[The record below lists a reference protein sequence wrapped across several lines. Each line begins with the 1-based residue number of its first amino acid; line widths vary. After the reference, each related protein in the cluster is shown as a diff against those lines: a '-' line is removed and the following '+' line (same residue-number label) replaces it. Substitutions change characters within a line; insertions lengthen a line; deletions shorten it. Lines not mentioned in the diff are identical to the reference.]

1 MKWRLL
7 IILFSLVLSSV
18 AAAAQDEGECLI
30 GVIAHN
36 KLFTLV
42 ISILTAVIIL
52 GIFRELKFRR
62 KMACSEAEQCDA
74 LVQAQLANIIFENNS
89 DPIIISD
96 AEGNGNIIKV
106 NPAFETVTGYSFD
119 EIRGE
124 KTNLLYS
131 GYHDQSFY
139 DDMWKA
145 ITSTGSWEGEIVDRH
160 KSGHLFSKWLTIRTV
175 SDKHAKPY
183 RRIAVFTD
191 FTDHKEAQQQIWY
204 QANFDLL
211 TALPNR
217 NMFMYRLEKE
227 VHELERNGQ
236 TLALMFLDL
245 DNFKDVNDSLGHDE
259 GDVLLQK
266 AASRISRCVRKDD
279 VVSRLGGD
287 EFTIILPGV
296 SDQRVIDKIAAT
308 LISELALPF
317 DLHGEKTYISASIG
331 ISVAP
336 ADGMSAEGLLKNADQ
351 AMYAA
356 KKEGRNR
363 YHYFTPLMQD
373 AVYKRHKL
381 TSDMREA
388 IKNGEFVLY
397 YQPILDMNT
406 NAIHKAE
413 ALIRWRRNDGTLVNP
428 ADFIPLSE
436 DTGMIIEIGKW
447 IFEEASGQL
456 KQWRER
462 FDPTFQISINIS
474 PVEFRSETSQCL
486 KLFELIDSKGLPADA
501 IVVEI
506 TEGVLMEQSNAITRT
521 LQKFDHRGITISIDN
536 FGLGHSS
543 IAYLKKFDVE
553 FLKIDKTFVR
563 DLETGSDN
571 KILCEA
577 ITMMAHRL
585 GIKVIAEGIESL
597 EQLEYFKSIDC
608 DCIQGYFIAYPMP
621 ADKFE
626 ETFFKSTAQSNI

>member
-1 MKWRLL
+1 MKWQQFVLL
-7 IILFSLVLSSV
+7 FLVFFSSALIAGGDEEGCFAGIIAQYKLSV
-18 AAAAQDEGECLI
+18 
-30 GVIAHN
+30 
-36 KLFTLV
+36 FTL
-42 ISILTAVIIL
+42 SIFSAII
-52 GIFRELKFRR
+52 IFIIIRELKFRITS
-62 KMACSEAEQCDA
+62 KSSTHEHTEALIQT
-74 LVQAQLANIIFENNS
+74 QLATIIFENNS
-89 DPIIISD
+89 DPIVISD
-96 AEGNGNIIKV
+96 AAGNGQIITV
-106 NPAFETVTGYSFD
+106 NPAFENITGYTLD
-119 EIRGE
+119 EIYGK

-139 DDMWKA
+139 DEMWNA
-145 ITSTGSWEGEIVDRH
+145 INTTGSWEGEIVDRH
-160 KSGHLFSKWLTIRTV
+160 KDGHLFSKWLTIRTLF
-175 SDKHAKPY
+175 DKENKPF
-183 RRIAVFTD
+183 RRIALFTD

-245 DNFKDVNDSLGHDE
+245 DNFKEVNDSLGHDE

-266 AASRISRCVRKDD
+266 AAGRITRCVRKDD

-308 LISELALPF
+308 LISELARPF

-331 ISVAP
+331 ISLAP
-336 ADGMSAEGLLKNADQ
+336 ADGLSAEALLKNADQ

-356 KKEGRNR
+356 KKEGRNQ

-373 AVYKRHKL
+373 AVYKRHRL

-388 IKNGEFVLY
+388 IKHGEFVLY

-406 NAIHKAE
+406 NAVHKAE
-413 ALIRWRRNDGTLVNP
+413 ALIRWKRNDGTLVNP

-447 IFEEASGQL
+447 IFAEVSGQV
-456 KQWRER
+456 KEWRER
-462 FDPTFQISINIS
+462 FDPSFQISINIS
-474 PVEFRSETSQCL
+474 PVEFRSETSQCI

-585 GIKVIAEGIESL
+585 GIKVIAEGIENQA
-597 EQLEYFKSIDC
+597 QLEYFKSIGC
-608 DCIQGYFIAYPMP
+608 DCVQGYFIAYPMP
-621 ADKFE
+621 ANEFE
-626 ETFFKSTAQSNI
+626 ERFLTSNGA